1 MQSFLGINMDTDIN
15 TQLKEKMR
23 LAKEFAESRDVF
35 FQDSVT
41 AGTANIAGHRAEK
54 QSTPYTL
61 VAEKWA
67 LYSET
72 PDFIEALEGKLGRTE
87 RIRAKE
93 EAYTALMEQ
102 GAPTSDIFRLISHLI
117 FQEQHRNKNQINDL
131 LTPRTLQEWAENLEI
146 FFSVYP
152 ENKNGED
159 FAGEIQW
166 AASSALWKLSLSCSP
181 EFRME
186 YLNNKAYVK
195 RGLTLIL
202 KKTKYNFS
210 ELARWSDLDEEPTLF
225 FPVGRNSALSFGH
238 ANLMLEPVFLLCE
251 TLSENGYPADAF
263 YIKQMHR
270 FNLKKAGY
278 HIAYPLT
285 FREDIRASLKDAPSA
300 TGLFLMLG
308 PKRWRAG
315 HLAADPFFVAN
326 ILLSTKREDIVEQM
340 HRDDCD
346 MGVQR
351 LHHNG
356 VKAAFHEWDS
366 FIGLP
371 IQIDNMQYDDRFFPR
386 VTLGLLTLFFA
397 LCEEGVAKLS
407 ENYTREIAE
416 ILKVGLQGLSSNPT
430 DRYSF
435 YDWLEK
441 LHETFLDMMDN
452 LVNVN
457 KKYKTA
463 LQLCET
469 ETDNFNFA

>member
-1 MQSFLGINMDTDIN
+1 MNTNIN

-23 LAKEFAESRDVF
+23 LAKEFSESRDVF

-41 AGTANIAGHRAEK
+41 ADTANIAGHRAEK
-54 QSTPYTL
+54 QPNPYTL

-72 PDFIEALEGKLGRTE
+72 PDFIDALEGKLGRTA

-102 GAPTSDIFRLISHLI
+102 GAPKSDIFRLFCHLR
-117 FQEQHRNKNQINDL
+117 FYEKHRNKNQINDL
-131 LTPRTLQEWAENLEI
+131 LMPLTLQEWDENLEI

-152 ENKNGED
+152 ENEVTSA
-159 FAGEIQW
+159 FAGEIKW
-166 AASSALWKLSLSCSP
+166 AVVSALWKQSLTCSP
-181 EFRME
+181 EFREE
-186 YLNNKAYVK
+186 YLNNKVYIK

-202 KKTKYNFS
+202 NKTKYNFS
-210 ELARWSDLDEEPTLF
+210 ELAEWNDLDEKPALF
-225 FPVGRNSALSFGH
+225 FPVARNSPLSSGH
-238 ANLMLEPVFLLCE
+238 ANLMLEPVSLLCE

-285 FREDIRASLKDAPSA
+285 FIEDIRASLKEAPSA

-326 ILLSTKREDIVEQM
+326 ILLSTQMDDIVEQM
-340 HRDDCD
+340 HREDCD
-346 MGVQR
+346 MGIQR
-351 LHHNG
+351 LRHNG
-356 VKAAFHEWDS
+356 VKAAFREWDS
-366 FIGLP
+366 FMGLP
-371 IQIDNMQYDDRFFPR
+371 MQIDGMGYDDRFFPR

-397 LCEEGVAKLS
+397 LCEDGVAKLA

-416 ILKVGLQGLSSNPT
+416 ILREGLQDISPNLTESYTISE
-430 DRYSF
+430 
-435 YDWLEK
+435 WLDK
-441 LHETFLDMMDN
+441 FHDTFLKMMDN

-469 ETDNFNFA
+469 ATDNFNFA

>member
-1 MQSFLGINMDTDIN
+1 MDTDIN

-23 LAKEFAESRDVF
+23 LAKEFSESRDVF

-41 AGTANIAGHRAEK
+41 ADTANIAGHRAEK
-54 QSTPYTL
+54 QPNPYTL

-72 PDFIEALEGKLGRTE
+72 PDFIDALEGKLGRTE

-102 GAPTSDIFRLISHLI
+102 GAPKSDIFRLFCHLR
-117 FQEQHRNKNQINDL
+117 FYEKHRNKNQINDL
-131 LTPRTLQEWAENLEI
+131 LMPLTLQEWDENLEI

-152 ENKNGED
+152 ENEVTSA
-159 FAGEIQW
+159 FAGEIKW
-166 AASSALWKLSLSCSP
+166 AVVSALWKQSLTCSP
-181 EFRME
+181 EFREE
-186 YLNNKAYVK
+186 YLNNKVYIK

-202 KKTKYNFS
+202 NKTKYNFS
-210 ELARWSDLDEEPTLF
+210 ELAEWNDLDEKPALF
-225 FPVGRNSALSFGH
+225 FPVARNSPLSSGH
-238 ANLMLEPVFLLCE
+238 ANLMLEPVSLLCE

-285 FREDIRASLKDAPSA
+285 FREDIRASLKDAPAA

-315 HLAADPFFVAN
+315 DLAADPFFVAN
-326 ILLSTKREDIVEQM
+326 ILLATQMDDIVEQM
-340 HRDDCD
+340 HREDCD
-346 MGVQR
+346 MGIQR
-351 LHHNG
+351 LRHNG
-356 VKAAFHEWDS
+356 VKAAFREWDS
-366 FIGLP
+366 FMGLP
-371 IQIDNMQYDDRFFPR
+371 MQIDGMGYDDRFFPR

-397 LCEEGVAKLS
+397 LCEEGVAKFA

-416 ILKVGLQGLSSNPT
+416 ILREGLQDISPNLTESYTISE
-430 DRYSF
+430 
-435 YDWLEK
+435 WLDK
-441 LHETFLDMMDN
+441 LHDTFLKMMDN

-469 ETDNFNFA
+469 VTDNFNFE

>member
-1 MQSFLGINMDTDIN
+1 MDTDIN

-35 FQDSVT
+35 SQDSVT
-41 AGTANIAGHRAEK
+41 ADTANIAGHRAEK
-54 QSTPYTL
+54 QPTPYTL

-102 GAPTSDIFRLISHLI
+102 GAPKSYIFRLISHLI

-131 LTPRTLQEWAENLEI
+131 LTPLTLQEWDENLEI
-146 FFSVYP
+146 FFSVCP
-152 ENKNGED
+152 VDED
-159 FAGEIQW
+159 NSAFAGEIQW
-166 AASSALWKLSLSCSP
+166 AVSSALWKLSISCSP

-186 YLNNKAYVK
+186 YLNNKAYVR

-210 ELARWSDLDEEPTLF
+210 ELARWSDLDEAPTLF

-326 ILLSTKREDIVEQM
+326 ILLSTKRDDIVEQM
-340 HRDDCD
+340 HREDCD
-346 MGVQR
+346 MAVQR

-356 VKAAFHEWDS
+356 VKAVFQEWDS

-371 IQIDNMQYDDRFFPR
+371 MQIDGMRYDDRFCLR

-397 LCEEGVAKLS
+397 LCEEVVANLA

-416 ILKVGLQGLSSNPT
+416 ILKEGLQDISQNLT
-430 DRYSF
+430 DRYTFSE
-435 YDWLEK
+435 WLDK
-441 LHETFLDMMDN
+441 LHDTFLKMMDN
-452 LVNVN
+452 LVDVN

-469 ETDNFNFA
+469 VTDNFNFE